1 MKYIAASL
9 LGLAA
14 ANDQRY
20 MMYMAV
26 HGKSYLTRE
35 EYDFRKAVYDKN
47 MDIIEAHNLKKD
59 ETYTMGEGAFTDWT
73 WEEFERLLGYAD
85 KKTIEVQE
93 DLAQNDTSFNAAWPT
108 IDHRANVSPVKN
120 QGQCGSCWS
129 FSTTGAL
136 EFCLKKKTGTMTLL
150 SEQQLVDCSTSYGNH
165 GCNGGLMDYGFKY
178 AKEHGLVTESEYPYT
193 ATDGSCKTD
202 SGPNKDTGYTDVSA
216 PPFWEDQNKNVLA
229 ALQNEAIAIAVAANS
244 GWQHYTGGIFTAGG
258 SQLNHGVLLVGSGT
272 DGSTPYYRIKNSWG
286 ASWGEEGYIR
296 VGNTR
301 STNSGLTNQPS
312 YPSC

>member
-150 SEQQLVDCSTSYGNH
+150 SEQQLVDCSGSYGNM
-165 GCNGGLMDYGFKY
+165 GCNGGLMDNAFQY
-178 AKEHGLVTESEYPYT
+178 LESYKLEQESTYPYL
-193 ATDGSCKTD
+193 AYDSSCRYD
-202 SGPNKDTGYTDVSA
+202 SSKGVMNVKGYKDVSRSDSA
-216 PPFWEDQNKNVLA
+216 MQS
-229 ALQNEAIAIAVAANS
+229 ALSYGPVSIAVDAGCFQTYSS
-244 GWQHYTGGIFTAGG
+244 GILTPSDCGT
-258 SQLNHGVLLVGSGT
+258 SLDHGVLAVGYSNGVYT
-272 DGSTPYYRIKNSWG
+272 VKNSWG
-286 ASWGEEGYIR
+286 SSWGEAGYVR
-296 VGNTR
+296 LQSGNTAGML
-301 STNSGLTNQPS
+301 NAAS
-312 YPSC
+312 YPKV